1 MANVTPLFEFVLA
14 LVVAGCAPWSGLAYG
29 RPAELICPCLIGLND
44 LMRMSYPA
52 AVGDT
57 TRIRV
62 RQIFVVKKPKKQ
74 SGLMLDNSGRN

>member
-1 MANVTPLFEFVLA
+1 
-14 LVVAGCAPWSGLAYG
+14 
-29 RPAELICPCLIGLND
+29 
-44 LMRMSYPA
+44 MSYPA

-62 RQIFVVKKPKKQ
+62 RQIFVVKKPKEQ